1 MKQKIKQLILA
12 NREAS
17 ILLGLFAVLQLTL
30 IAHIWNKPLIWDTAI
45 YWAMGKNLF
54 SMGQIGLWENFR
66 PPLLPVLLGS
76 LWKIGMPPVGF
87 TRLLALTISFTGAAG
102 TYYMVKDLITKRV
115 AYISLGILLST
126 FTYFYYTNMLLTGIP
141 ASFLVLT
148 SVYLTAKERYLT
160 AGLLGGLAFLTRF
173 PAAVIG
179 PAMVLVILYS
189 YRDDL
194 LAFVKNSALY
204 SVGFFM
210 LAGLYL
216 AANWYYLGSVLEP
229 FISGIAVPASNADV
243 YLYGIYY
250 FFNGVKTSPL
260 LLALPAGIYMIVKN
274 REEGYYQFLSA
285 FVFLYAFFTVFPHK
299 EVRFLLIFLPLASV
313 LSAHAIDQ
321 LLDSKYFQNIDLYDR
336 IGKEALFV
344 AVAALI
350 MVGSFGATFYD
361 NRAVNTDAVSYYQA
375 HSELSGTVA
384 ANDASIMAYGDF
396 SYDPLPPLT
405 LESAYDGARE
415 NADYVS
421 INSCAWYCT
430 ESIENCESRIED
442 LEQDVADRYPEVYSH
457 NGSYCSYNIYEI
469 E

>member
-1 MKQKIKQLILA
+1 MKEKIKHTIID

-17 ILLGLFAVLQLTL
+17 ILLGLFAALQLAL

-54 SMGQIGLWENFR
+54 SMGQVGLWENFR
-66 PPLLPVLLGS
+66 PPLLPVLLGG

-87 TRLLALTISFTGAAG
+87 TRLLALTISITGAAG
-102 TYYMVKDLITKRV
+102 TYYMVKDLITKR
-115 AYISLGILLST
+115 AAFISLGILLST

-148 SVYLTAKERYLT
+148 SVYLTAKERYIT

-179 PAMVLVILYS
+179 PAMVLFILYT

-194 LAFVKNSALY
+194 VAIVKNSALY
-204 SVGFFM
+204 SVGFFA
-210 LAGLYL
+210 LAGIYL

-243 YLYGIYY
+243 YLYGIFY
-250 FFNGVKTSPL
+250 FFHGVKTSPL
-260 LLALPAGIYMIVKN
+260 VLALPAGIYFVVKN
-274 REEGYYQFLSA
+274 REKAYYPFLSA
-285 FVFLYAFFTVFPHK
+285 FVFLYGFFTVFPHK
-299 EVRFLLIFLPLASV
+299 EVRFLLIFLPLVGV
-313 LSAHAIDQ
+313 LSAYAIDR
-321 LLDSKYFQNIDLYDR
+321 LLASEYVESIEFRDKIS
-336 IGKEALFV
+336 KEAVFV
-344 AVAALI
+344 ALAAVI
-350 MVGSFGATFYD
+350 MLGSFGATFND
-361 NRAVNTDAVSYYQA
+361 NRAVNTDAVNYYQA
-375 HSELSGTVA
+375 HSDLSGTVA

-396 SYDPLPPLT
+396 SYHALPPAV
-405 LESAYDGARE
+405 LEGAYE
-415 NADYVS
+415 NAHDQADYVS

-430 ESIENCESRIED
+430 ESNDDCESKID
-442 LEQDVADRYPEVYSH
+442 SLEQDVADRYSEVYSH

>member
-1 MKQKIKQLILA
+1 MKEKITQRILE

-17 ILLGLFAVLQLTL
+17 ILLGLFAALQLAL

-45 YWAMGKNLF
+45 YWAMGKNFF

-102 TYYMVKDLITKRV
+102 TYYMVKDLITKR
-115 AYISLGILLST
+115 AAFISLGILLST
-126 FTYFYYTNMLLTGIP
+126 FTYFNYTNMLLTGIP
-141 ASFLVLT
+141 ASFLILT

-160 AGLLGGLAFLTRF
+160 AGLLGGLAFLARF

-179 PAMVLVILYS
+179 PAMVLFILYT

-204 SVGFFM
+204 SVGFFT
-210 LAGLYL
+210 LAGIYL

-243 YLYGIYY
+243 YLYGVFY
-250 FFNGVKTSPL
+250 FFNGIKTSPL

-274 REEGYYQFLSA
+274 REKAYYPFLSA
-285 FVFLYAFFTVFPHK
+285 FVFLYGFFTIFPHK
-299 EVRFLLIFLPLASV
+299 EVRFLLIFLPLSAV
-313 LSAHAIDQ
+313 LSARAIEA
-321 LLDSKYFQNIDLYDR
+321 LIDSEHVKNIDLR
-336 IGKEALFV
+336 GIASREALFV
-344 AVAALI
+344 AVAAII
-350 MVGSFGATFYD
+350 MIGSFSATFYQ
-361 NRAVNTDAVSYYQA
+361 NRAVNTDAVNYYQA
-375 HSELSGTVA
+375 HSNLSGTVA

-396 SYDPLPPLT
+396 SYHALPPAV
-405 LESAYDGARE
+405 LEGAYENARDQ
-415 NADYVS
+415 ADYVS

-430 ESIENCESRIED
+430 ESIENCRSKIED
-442 LEQDVADRYPEVYSH
+442 LEQDVANRYPEVYSH
-457 NGSYCSYNIYEI
+457 NGSYCSYNIYKI

>member
-1 MKQKIKQLILA
+1 
-12 NREAS
+12 
-17 ILLGLFAVLQLTL
+17 
-30 IAHIWNKPLIWDTAI
+30 
-45 YWAMGKNLF
+45 
-54 SMGQIGLWENFR
+54 
-66 PPLLPVLLGS
+66 
-76 LWKIGMPPVGF
+76 MPPVGF

-179 PAMVLVILYS
+179 PAMVLFILYS

-204 SVGFFM
+204 SVGFFT
-210 LAGLYL
+210 LAGIYL

-243 YLYGIYY
+243 YLYGLYY

-274 REEGYYQFLSA
+274 REEAYYPFLLA
-285 FVFLYAFFTVFPHK
+285 FVFLYGFFTVFPHK
-299 EVRFLLIFLPLASV
+299 EVRFLLIFLPLAAV
-313 LSAHAIDQ
+313 LSAYAIDK
-321 LLDSKYFQNIDLYDR
+321 LLSSEYIEKARFDDR

-350 MVGSFGATFYD
+350 MIGSFGATFYD

-375 HSELSGTVA
+375 HSDLSGTVA

-396 SYDPLPPLT
+396 SYHALPPAV
-405 LESAYDGARE
+405 LEGAYE
-415 NADYVS
+415 NAHDQADYVS

-430 ESIENCESRIED
+430 ESIENCRSKIED

-457 NGSYCSYNIYEI
+457 NGSYCSYNIYKI